1 MDMGKWRVSGL
12 VLTTML
18 CLASVSGQTR
28 AAQSPREALIE
39 LLSSP
44 AAGST
49 QRHLL
54 NETQAKLREL
64 SAEMKQRFDS
74 TGMMAGQTARSNKD
88 MQWFSTGPIL
98 VSIKSPKDDSRV
110 EVAVEREEQ
119 KGDLDELELA
129 IRVHKDGPLGP
140 SSILPKIMVTM
151 KLEQDTWKLAEVGFS
166 VRTKLDA
173 ALVDSLTKQFK
184 SIPPT
189 LKVEPVVVKTVSQTD
204 LTDAERSAAEWV
216 KKVVAAET
224 TYKSTY
230 ADVGYTCSLLSLG
243 GEEAVSTTAD
253 HAKLINNAIASGAYG
268 EYRFMLTGCRGT
280 PGSSFK
286 VIAVP
291 DGPSRRGRK
300 AFCSDQ
306 NGLLHY
312 ADDGRGVTC
321 MSENNLL
328 K

>member
-1 MDMGKWRVSGL
+1 MGKWRFPGL
-12 VLTTML
+12 VLAAIL
-18 CLASVSGQTR
+18 CLATANAQTR
-28 AAQSPREALIE
+28 PVQSPREALIE

-44 AAGST
+44 IAGST

-74 TGMMAGQTARSNKD
+74 TGMMAGQTARNSKD
-88 MQWFSTGPIL
+88 VQWFSTGPIL
-98 VSIKSPKDDSRV
+98 ASIKSPKDDSRV

-119 KGDLDELELA
+119 KGDLDELELS
-129 IRVHKDGPLGP
+129 ILVHKDVPNGP

-151 KLEQDTWKLAEVGFS
+151 KLEQDIWKLAEVGFS
-166 VRTKLDA
+166 VRMKLDA

-184 SIPPT
+184 TVPPT
-189 LKVEPVVVKTVSQTD
+189 LTIEPAVVKTVSKND

-224 TYKSTY
+224 SYKSTY
-230 ADVGYTCSLLSLG
+230 SDVGYTCSLPSLVGEDPLS
-243 GEEAVSTTAD
+243 ATAD

-291 DGPSRRGRK
+291 DGASRRGRK

-306 NGLLHY
+306 SGVLRY

-321 MSENNLL
+321 ISENNLL